1 MNRYRVA
8 VHYEEGFTVEVT
20 APNSKEASKVAEEFV
35 SANCG
40 VSESFDNV
48 GENEGKF
55 VKAYHRDYWIIGERE

>member
-1 MNRYRVA
+1 MMNKYRVA

-20 APNSKEASKVAEEFV
+20 ASNSKEASKVAEEFV

-48 GENEGKF
+48 GEDEGKF
-55 VKAYHRDYWIIGERE
+55 VKPYHRDYWIIGEK

>member
-1 MNRYRVA
+1 MMNKYGIA

-20 APNSKEASKVAEEFV
+20 ATNVDEARKVAKEFV

-48 GENEGKF
+48 GEDEGKF
-55 VKAYHRDYWIIGERE
+55 IKPYHRDYWIIGEK

>member
-20 APNSKEASKVAEEFV
+20 APNSKEASKVAEEV
-35 SANCG
+35 VNKYCG

-48 GENEGKF
+48 GEDEGKYIETYNTY
-55 VKAYHRDYWIIGERE
+55 AWIVGEKE